1 MSERQRA
8 NQIAQRERHH
18 ILVACVGNI
27 FLSDDGFGVEVARR
41 LADRPLPDGV
51 RLIDIGIRGIHL
63 AYELLDGCD
72 LLILVDAAPHGTPP
86 GTVSVIEVGG
96 ESAAQPRPV
105 IDAHGLAPDDVF
117 ALLDQLD
124 ARPART
130 IVVAC
135 EPQSVEPGM
144 ELSAVVADAVPHA
157 VRAVDELLQTH
168 AVPQPEQP
176 AYHTGGTT

>member
-1 MSERQRA
+1 VT
-8 NQIAQRERHH
+8 NRHH

-27 FLSDDGFGVEVARR
+27 FLGDDGFGVEVARR
-41 LADRPLPDGV
+41 LSDRPMPDGA

-72 LLILVDAAPHGTPP
+72 LLILVDAAPHGARP
-86 GTVSVIEVGG
+86 GTVSVIEVGD
-96 ESAAQPRPV
+96 ETAAPPRPV

-117 ALLDQLD
+117 SLLDQLD

-135 EPQSVEPGM
+135 EPQGVEPGM
-144 ELSAVVADAVPHA
+144 DLSPVVAAAVPHA
-157 VRAVDELLQTH
+157 VRAVEELLRAH
-168 AVPQPEQP
+168 APAEHTQEP
-176 AYHTGGTT
+176 AYDTGGTT